1 MQFLPSEE
9 IPQMDSGPLRNLVEI
24 NDIIVVH
31 LDPVRPLKGI
41 WGKIALQAQSWLTKK
56 AFCFVFV

>member
-41 WGKIALQAQSWLTKK
+41 WGKIALQAQS
-56 AFCFVFV
+56 